1 MSHTF
6 AYTFAYTFANGY
18 GGAIFTTNA
27 TTKPAAE
34 SYTDF
39 DAINATTKPA
49 AESYTD
55 VTADPSSDNMQP
67 RDI

>member
-6 AYTFAYTFANGY
+6 TYTFANNGY
-18 GGAIFTTNA
+18 GGALNA

-34 SYTDF
+34 FDTDL
-39 DAINATTKPA
+39 
-49 AESYTD
+49 
-55 VTADPSSDNMQP
+55 TADPSSDNMQP